1 MSLRRR
7 AIGAALSAI
16 TATGADRALAP
27 LMRGRGVILMGH
39 HVRPARE
46 AGFAPNRLLE
56 ITPDFLDLTLG
67 LLAARGFDLVSLD
80 EVPDRLARQGRP
92 FAALTFDDGYRD
104 NVEHALPVLRRRDA
118 PATFFVTDDYAQ
130 GRGRLWW
137 LELEEA
143 IRRLDRVV
151 VAVGS
156 RTLDLDAS
164 TDAAKTAAFEAVY
177 WPLRTLPEDGLRAAI
192 AGLCEQAGV
201 DMAGLVRANCLTFA
215 EIAALSREPG
225 VTIGAHTLTHPR
237 LAMLDEAEARR
248 EIGASRSLVE
258 AAIGAPVRHLAYP
271 VGDPTSAGA
280 REFALAREAGFLTA
294 VTTRPGHL
302 FPEHAGHLH
311 ALPRV
316 SLNGLHQTQGAL
328 RALLSGVPFWL
339 WNRGRRVN
347 VA

>member
-7 AIGAALSAI
+7 AIGAALTAI
-16 TATGADRALAP
+16 TASGAGRAFAP
-27 LMRGRGVILMGH
+27 LLRGRGVILMGH
-39 HVRPARE
+39 HVRPLRA

-56 ITPDFLDLTLG
+56 ITPDFLDLALTM
-67 LLAARGFDLVSLD
+67 LAARGFELVSLD
-80 EVPDRLARQGRP
+80 EVPDRLAHGGKP

-104 NVEHALPVLRRRDA
+104 NVEHALPVLRRHGA

-143 IRRLDRVV
+143 IRRLDRIV

-156 RTLDLDAS
+156 RTFDLDAS
-164 TDAAKTAAFEAVY
+164 TDTAKTAAFEAVY
-177 WPLRTLPEDGLRAAI
+177 WALRTLPEDDLRAAV
-192 AGLCEQAGV
+192 AGLCEGAGV
-201 DMAGLVRANCLTFA
+201 DMAGLVRSNCLTFA

-248 EIGASRSLVE
+248 EIGASQSLVE
-258 AAIGAPVRHLAYP
+258 AAIGAPVRHFAYP
-271 VGDPTSAGA
+271 VGDRTSAGP
-280 REFALAREAGFLTA
+280 RDFALARQAGFLTA

-302 FPEHAGHLH
+302 FPEHASHPH

-316 SLNGLHQTQGAL
+316 SLNGLHQTAGSL
-328 RALLSGVPFWL
+328 SALLSGVPFWL
-339 WNRGRRVN
+339 WNRGRRLN